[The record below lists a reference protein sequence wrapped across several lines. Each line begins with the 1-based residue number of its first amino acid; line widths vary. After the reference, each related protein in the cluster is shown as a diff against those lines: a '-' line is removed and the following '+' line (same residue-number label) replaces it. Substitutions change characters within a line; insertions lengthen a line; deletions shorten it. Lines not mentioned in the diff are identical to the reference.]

1 MLIFL
6 YTVFALNNA
15 KIDKLQFFEMIN
27 AKLESNEKE
36 KELSDYVESFPEV
49 FVQLSSDLKIIK
61 ANNHFYNVFE
71 IENGDSWIREFS
83 DDFLV
88 KFIKFQK
95 GNESSLKFEFEVE
108 TKGWFLFTLNKHE
121 EQFLLIA
128 INIQEMKK
136 NEEELEQQKL
146 TSFNAARLAAL
157 GEMAGGITHEINNPL
172 AIISGSV
179 FALKRSLKKQ
189 SFHGEKVNERLF
201 KIEETV
207 KRISNIILGMRNLSR
222 SELSDSSSHFNLMQL
237 INDTLNLCHERFL
250 TEEINLSFDDS
261 DFDQEVLG
269 SYQQYGQILI
279 NLLNNAFDVVKNKND
294 KYVGIEIVRD
304 EGFVSIRV
312 VDSGDGISEVSKLF
326 QPFYTIKSI
335 GEGTGFGLSISKKI
349 AQKNVGDL
357 LYFRK
362 KDKTVFEIK
371 IPKAS

>member
-136 NEEELEQQKL
+136 NEEELKQQKL

-189 SFHGEKVNERLF
+189 SFHGEQVNERL
-201 KIEETV
+201 
-207 KRISNIILGMRNLSR
+207 S
-222 SELSDSSSHFNLMQL
+222 
-237 INDTLNLCHERFL
+237 
-250 TEEINLSFDDS
+250 
-261 DFDQEVLG
+261 
-269 SYQQYGQILI
+269 
-279 NLLNNAFDVVKNKND
+279 
-294 KYVGIEIVRD
+294 
-304 EGFVSIRV
+304 
-312 VDSGDGISEVSKLF
+312 
-326 QPFYTIKSI
+326 
-335 GEGTGFGLSISKKI
+335 
-349 AQKNVGDL
+349 
-357 LYFRK
+357 
-362 KDKTVFEIK
+362 
-371 IPKAS
+371 